1 MWKMFETSRFNSPKE
16 KVSKVL
22 RLFRDV
28 GKDHFNASPCKD
40 ADENLRQPNN
50 FNVQT
55 YIIADQR
62 KHEIETQK
70 AFVIALSRHERGKA
84 GGFL

>member
-1 MWKMFETSRFNSPKE
+1 MWKMFETGGSRPPK
-16 KVSKVL
+16 KKASKVF
-22 RLFRDV
+22 RLFCNL
-28 GKDHFNASPCKD
+28 GKGRFSASPRTD
-40 ADENLRQPNN
+40 ADEDLRPPNN

-55 YIIADQR
+55 YIIANQR

-84 GGFL
+84 GGIL